1 MERLSIY
8 DMIKM
13 GEGQQLDFKHSI
25 SDAPKIARSLVAFAN
40 TDGGTLL
47 LGVKDNGRIAGIRT
61 DEEIFMIETAAHLY
75 CKPEVEFF
83 SNLHKLEG
91 KTVAEISV
99 EPSRNKPHSAPDANG
114 KYMVYIRKKDENLLA
129 NRVLLEV
136 WRLQKRNAQVKLFY
150 DTFIEQIFELLQ
162 SNKRATIKEI
172 AAKLKQSKFKTENI
186 IIKLMI
192 MNLIDIDINADNV
205 YYCLK
210 TESYSENELQ
220 L

>member
-1 MERLSIY
+1 
-8 DMIKM
+8 MIKM

-172 AAKLKQSKFKTENI
+172 AEKLKQSKFKTENI

-205 YYCLK
+205 YYYLK